1 MPLKLS
7 LKPSEAVIV
16 NGAVIRN
23 GERRGTLLLETKAR
37 ILRERDI
44 MHPEHVKTRQEAAY
58 FAVMQMYLTGD
69 TEGPLY
75 DTCIASLVDLME
87 ETDAEEER
95 EEVLSISRALAAG
108 EVYRALGKCRK
119 MIRQEPDSRRGGS
132 HDGG

>member
-44 MHPEHVKTRQEAAY
+44 MHPDSVQTYHDAAY

-69 TEGPLY
+69 TEGALY
-75 DTCIASLVDLME
+75 DSCIAMLVDLME
-87 ETDAEEER
+87 TTDTEVER

-108 EVYRALGKCRK
+108 EVYKALGKCRK
-119 MIRQEPDSRRGGS
+119 LIRREQPAGAEA
-132 HDGG
+132 